1 MTGPRKLPRSF
12 NKVQLIEN
20 SAKVFN
26 EPERQKLLIEAA
38 RRIPGPKL
46 LMALD
51 ADEFLTANFRK
62 SVQWAMVQR
71 AVAGTVIN
79 FQWACVL
86 PDRKSYYIFPAE
98 FPLGFMDDGAEHEGL
113 AIHSPR
119 LPVPEGSPRISLR
132 EVKVM
137 HFSTIDFE
145 RFKSKIRWYQCWEF
159 SKHRWDGRLV
169 KLYRFYHRDFCIP
182 SHQVRPLPNE
192 WIAGYGSSMH
202 LLDVPKQDYYRWDE
216 EMLRLFARHGT
227 KRFRKIALWDEDW
240 ELRYRRIHGSSPP
253 LNLSDPRSPIERWIH
268 AWLQRTQPFY
278 SHYPPPLS
286 RVGRVYHRCLE
297 ELFGYLGW

>member
-1 MTGPRKLPRSF
+1 MGRWCR
-12 NKVQLIEN
+12 
-20 SAKVFN
+20 
-26 EPERQKLLIEAA
+26 ER
-38 RRIPGPKL
+38 
-46 LMALD
+46 
-51 ADEFLTANFRK
+51 F
-62 SVQWAMVQR
+62 
-71 AVAGTVIN
+71 AGTVIN

-113 AIHSPR
+113 VIHSPR

-169 KLYRFYHRDFCIP
+169 KLYRWYHKDFCIP
-182 SHQVRPLPNE
+182 SDQVRPLPNE

-216 EMLRLFARHGT
+216 EMLRLFATHGT
-227 KRFRKIALWDEDW
+227 KMCTSSSAKEKSGKELGKGFRLVHKRPAGRGCGSRSPAGK
-240 ELRYRRIHGSSPP
+240 ELR
-253 LNLSDPRSPIERWIH
+253 RWRP
-268 AWLQRTQPFY
+268 ARATGL
-278 SHYPPPLS
+278 
-286 RVGRVYHRCLE
+286 
-297 ELFGYLGW
+297 